1 MEKRESLREPGL
13 AEGRGK
19 QRQRQRTSCRMALPG
34 EEPRCVQ
41 SGHKDLSA
49 SAVTSFCSIP
59 CRLRETEGDPRL
71 KMSVAMEAEE
81 LGIGPIMGS
90 RHQS

>member
-1 MEKRESLREPGL
+1 M
-13 AEGRGK
+13 
-19 QRQRQRTSCRMALPG
+19 
-34 EEPRCVQ
+34 Q
-41 SGHKDLSA
+41 SGHKNLSA

-81 LGIGPIMGS
+81 PQVLDQLWVPGIILNSVKRIQKKRKIPLKPS
-90 RHQS
+90 EDLYSASD